1 MKRPHSLKISMT
13 APIRSIVDIQKNKK
27 TALLVA
33 FNLNTSCVQ
42 LRIWM
47 SAYCLPF
54 FIIIYQGTIPM
65 PAIILIWFGR
75 IEKKSETKIDIT
87 QQWQKTTLYTL
98 QKEKDKIT

>member
-33 FNLNTSCVQ
+33 FSLNTSCVQ

-54 FIIIYQGTIPM
+54 FHYYLSRYHSNACYNPHLVW
-65 PAIILIWFGR
+65 ADR
-75 IEKKSETKIDIT
+75 
-87 QQWQKTTLYTL
+87 
-98 QKEKDKIT
+98 KEKRNEN